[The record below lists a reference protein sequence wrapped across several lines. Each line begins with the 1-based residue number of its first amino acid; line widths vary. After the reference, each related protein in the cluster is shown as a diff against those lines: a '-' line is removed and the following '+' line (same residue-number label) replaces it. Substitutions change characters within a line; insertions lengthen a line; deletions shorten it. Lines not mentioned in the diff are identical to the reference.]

1 MDNSRSSG
9 SHRRAKK
16 SNAGRIGLAGGLAG
30 VLGIGAIAAAIVIVQ
45 HRHAS
50 SGSAGTAGAA
60 TTVSGDAT
68 TAAAPKTG
76 QALRVATPDG
86 YAYGVAAATGG
97 TADQPLPKTETAPPS
112 GSTYAYIDYVLT
124 NTGTKPALLADPYPG
139 DLFLPKSL
147 VPAADQDRCMPQPG
161 VKDGYCTLP
170 NDSKIIAYLN
180 GSTPPVTQN
189 GSQFMP
195 AGASYLVRVA
205 TNVPVS
211 TTVKKSDLSLYVWQA
226 VYIPDRKAVAVPFP

>member
-1 MDNSRSSG
+1 MTDNTFTPTRSWLFTPATRPDRFAKASAVSADVIILDLEDAVAPNDKDRARITALDYLRSG
-9 SHRRAKK
+9 KTDGVRRALRINGLDTRAGIADL
-16 SNAGRIGLAGGLAG
+16 NALLE
-30 VLGIGAIAAAIVIVQ
+30 
-45 HRHAS
+45 
-50 SGSAGTAGAA
+50 TGAA
-60 TTVSGDAT
+60 
-68 TAAAPKTG
+68 
-76 QALRVATPDG
+76 PD
-86 YAYGVAAATGG
+86 YVV
-97 TADQPLPKTETAPPS
+97 LPKTETAPPS

-195 AGASYLVRVA
+195 VGASYLVRVA

-211 TTVKKSDLSLYVWQA
+211 TTVKRSDLSLYVWQA
-226 VYIPDRKAVAVPFP
+226 VYIPDRKAVAVPFA